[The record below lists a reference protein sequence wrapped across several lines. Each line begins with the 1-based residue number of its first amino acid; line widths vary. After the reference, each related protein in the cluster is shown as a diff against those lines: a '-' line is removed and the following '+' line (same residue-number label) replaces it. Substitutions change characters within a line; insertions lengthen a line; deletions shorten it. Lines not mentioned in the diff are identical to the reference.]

1 MTCRRKVLATFA
13 ACAGFAVLPA
23 FAQSSP
29 TTPPRVGFL
38 YFASRKSAVDSGR
51 YDLFLRSLRDLGL
64 VEGRDFIL
72 EARFADGKAEA
83 LPNLVADL
91 MRLHVALVVA
101 TGTPAYRALQ
111 KATRTMP
118 VVMAA
123 GGDPVADGFAQS
135 LSRPGGNFTGVSNL
149 ATDVTPKVLEMLVG
163 VAPRITRVAV
173 FTNPANSS
181 HPGRVAKIRAA
192 AQTLGVEI
200 VKLETQSAA
209 DIERAFEVMGRERV
223 QAFMLLGDTF
233 LVEQGR
239 HIAALAIKHRLPSI
253 FSPEYPVDG
262 GLMGYGNDPVDSFR
276 RVAPY
281 VDKILKGAKPAEL
294 AIEQPSKLEFVIN
307 LKTAKAMGLLVP
319 QSLLLRA
326 DRIIE

>member
-1 MTCRRKVLATFA
+1 MTARRIALARLA
-13 ACAGFAVLPA
+13 ACAAFSALPA
-23 FAQSSP
+23 IAQ
-29 TTPPRVGFL
+29 TTAKKAVRIGFL
-38 YFASRKSAVDSGR
+38 YFASRKSAVESGR
-51 YDLFLRSLRDLGL
+51 YDLFMRSLRELGL
-64 VEGRDFIL
+64 VEGRDFTVD
-72 EARFADGKAEA
+72 ARYADGKAEA
-83 LPNLVADL
+83 LPGLVADL
-91 MRLHVALVVA
+91 LKLNVALVVA

-118 VVMAA
+118 VIMAA

-163 VAPRITRVAV
+163 VAPKITRVGV
-173 FTNPANSS
+173 FTNPANAS

-200 VKLETQSAA
+200 VKLEAKSVA
-209 DIERAFEVMGRERV
+209 DVERAFEVMARERV

-233 LVEQGR
+233 LVQQGR
-239 HIAALAIKHRLPSI
+239 QIAALAIEHRLPSI
-253 FSPEYPVDG
+253 FSPEYPSDG
-262 GLMGYGNDPVDSFR
+262 GLLGYGNDPVDSFR

-281 VDKILKGAKPAEL
+281 VDKILKGAKPSEL

-307 LKTAKAMGLLVP
+307 LKTARAMGLQVP

-326 DRIIE
+326 DRVIE

>member
-1 MTCRRKVLATFA
+1 MTSRRTVLAILAT
-13 ACAGFAVLPA
+13 CAGFAALPTH
-23 FAQSSP
+23 AQP
-29 TTPPRVGFL
+29 AQGKPVRIGFL
-38 YFASRKSAVDSGR
+38 YFASRKSAVESGR
-51 YDLFLRSLRDLGL
+51 YDLFLRSLRELGL
-64 VEGRDFIL
+64 VEGRDFIV
-72 EARFADGKAEA
+72 EARYADGKAEA
-83 LPNLVADL
+83 LPGLVADL
-91 MRLHVALVVA
+91 LKLNVALVVA

-163 VAPRITRVAV
+163 VAPKITRVAV
-173 FTNPANSS
+173 FTNPANGS
-181 HPGRVAKIRAA
+181 HPGRVAKIRVA

-200 VKLETQSAA
+200 VKLEVKSVA
-209 DIERAFEVMGRERV
+209 DVERAFEVMARERV
-223 QAFMLLGDTF
+223 HAFMLLGDTF
-233 LVEQGR
+233 LVQQGR
-239 HIAALAIKHRLPSI
+239 QIAALAIKHRLPSI
-253 FSPEYPVDG
+253 FSPEYPSDG

-281 VDKILKGAKPAEL
+281 VVKILKGAKPAEL
-294 AIEQPSKLEFVIN
+294 AIEQPSKIEFVIN
-307 LKTAKAMGLLVP
+307 LKTAKAMGLQVP

-326 DRIIE
+326 DRVIE